1 MRTQAKALRQY
12 LGQVVGNL
20 KKRLRAEGARHV
32 RSRKTWMH
40 YIDNAFAGYSAQP
53 VKSLSTTKA
62 IVTRYSD
69 DTFSHQ
75 LRGYQME
82 IKLMRLGLN
91 THSHN
96 KQSA

>member
-1 MRTQAKALRQY
+1 
-12 LGQVVGNL
+12 
-20 KKRLRAEGARHV
+20 
-32 RSRKTWMH
+32 MH
-40 YIDNAFAGYSAQP
+40 YIDNAGYSAQP
-53 VKSLSTTKA
+53 VRSLSTTKA

-91 THSHN
+91 THSITNKVLEDYKHLFN
-96 KQSA
+96 KIGLITRASCLERKQSA